1 MFQAHGDAMLIV
13 PPPDT
18 QISVR
23 GLLNLTPGDFASA
36 LRQSRFRPIETA
48 QALFDVIVCVCAM
61 KGGAAQGDRLRLKAQ
76 GWVGEHGLSLSGSMS
91 PTMNQ

>member
-1 MFQAHGDAMLIV
+1 MRRFDLNVKFDYLRPDQAWQMFQAHGDAMLIV

-61 KGGAAQGDRLRLKAQ
+61 KGGLRKAI
-76 GWVGEHGLSLSGSMS
+76 GFA
-91 PTMNQ
+91 